1 MLCSFWMDEYL
12 RMHHFQASTLW
23 KGTRCGWIT
32 PYDFSTMLTV
42 CRWQDA
48 VVTLA
53 KLHRI
58 SPSSV
63 GLSSFGKPSGFYN
76 RQIKTFSTI
85 SAAQAQAV
93 DVESRISV
101 GNTPHYEDVV
111 KFLRDPKSQP
121 QDRASLIHGDYK
133 IDNLVYH
140 QTEPRIIGILE

>member
-1 MLCSFWMDEYL
+1 MLCNFWMDEYS
-12 RMHHFQASTLW
+12 RMHPFQASALR
-23 KGTRCGWIT
+23 KGTRCRWIT
-32 PYDFSTMLTV
+32 PYGFPSMLTLY
-42 CRWQDA
+42 RWQDA
-48 VVTLA
+48 VITLA

-58 SPSSV
+58 SPSSI

-93 DVESRISV
+93 DVETRISV
-101 GNTPHYEDVV
+101 GSTPHYEDVV
-111 KFLRDPKSQP
+111 RFLRDPESQP

-140 QTEPRIIGILE
+140 HTEPRIIGILE

>member
-1 MLCSFWMDEYL
+1 MLRKETGCES
-12 RMHHFQASTLW
+12 
-23 KGTRCGWIT
+23 IT
-32 PYDFSTMLTV
+32 PLFYSAILTV

-48 VVTLA
+48 VATLA

-63 GLSSFGKPSGFYN
+63 DLSSFGKPSGFYN

-93 DVESRISV
+93 DIQTKTPV
-101 GNTPHYEDVV
+101 GKIPHYEDVI
-111 KFLRDPKSQP
+111 KFLRDPETQP

-140 QTEPRIIGILE
+140 QTEPRVIGILE

>member
-1 MLCSFWMDEYL
+1 MGAYL
-12 RMHHFQASTLW
+12 RMHPFQASMPRKEIRCEPTRLW
-23 KGTRCGWIT
+23 VIT
-32 PYDFSTMLTV
+32 AIFTM

-48 VVTLA
+48 VTTLA
-53 KLHRI
+53 KLHRV

-93 DVESRISV
+93 DVETKTPV
-101 GNTPHYEDVV
+101 GNIPHYEDVV
-111 KFLRDPKSQP
+111 EFLEDPKTQP
-121 QDRASLIHGDYK
+121 QDRGTLIHGDYK

-140 QTEPRIIGILE
+140 QTEPRVIGILE

>member
-1 MLCSFWMDEYL
+1 M
-12 RMHHFQASTLW
+12 
-23 KGTRCGWIT
+23 
-32 PYDFSTMLTV
+32 

-63 GLSSFGKPSGFYN
+63 GLSSFGKSSGFYN

-85 SAAQAQAV
+85 SVAQAQAV
-93 DVESRISV
+93 DVETRTSV
-101 GNTPHYEDVV
+101 GKTPHYEDVV
-111 KFLRDPKSQP
+111 KFLRDPESQP